1 MAEESRDE
9 KDQDS
14 EKRPEPKPWPGT
26 FLNGTLGVL
35 VAAAPSRFSEASVT
49 QQGRPIDRL
58 AKLAVF
64 RI

>member
-1 MAEESRDE
+1 MVEESQDE

-26 FLNGTLGVL
+26 FVNGTPGVL
-35 VAAAPSRFSEASVT
+35 SAIPSNRFSEASET
-49 QQGRPIDRL
+49 KQSRPIDRL